1 MTAYRG
7 RHLLLALLAMGFLCL
22 ARADEDRSKADQDHG
37 DAKHFTFTPDT
48 VKWGPAPPSL
58 PSGAQLAVLEGN
70 PAKAGMTYVIRAKM
84 PDGYKV
90 APHWHPVDENVTV
103 LKGTLLI
110 GSGEKFDA
118 DAAKE
123 LPAGSFSHMPKK
135 MRHFASAKGE
145 TIIQV
150 HGIGPFEINYV
161 NPDDDPRKKK
171 E

>member
-1 MTAYRG
+1 MIAR
-7 RHLLLALLAMGFLCL
+7 RSRDLLAVLLVTGLFCF
-22 ARADEDRSKADQDHG
+22 ARADEEKSSSEKPHG
-37 DAKHFTFTPDT
+37 DAKHVTFTPDQ

-58 PSGAQLAVLEGN
+58 PAGAQLAVLQGD
-70 PAKAGMTYVIRAKM
+70 PSKAGRPYTIRAKL

-90 APHWHPVDENVTV
+90 PPHWHPVDENVTV
-103 LKGTLLI
+103 L
-110 GSGEKFDA
+110 SGPFMLGGGENFDA

-123 LPAGSFSHMPKK
+123 LPAGAFSSMPKG
-135 MRHFASAKGE
+135 MRHFAWAKGE

-150 HGIGPFEINYV
+150 HGTGPFEIHYV